1 MVIGRKKTFL
11 EAHIGTFSTRD
22 SLYDLGKIK
31 APLSKEF
38 FQASCEM
45 KRFLRRGK

>member
-1 MVIGRKKTFL
+1 MVIGTKKTFL
-11 EAHIGTFSTRD
+11 EAHIGTFSRRD
-22 SLYDLGKIK
+22 IYDLGKIK